1 MGKYAV
7 LLNAGPKDAGPATNA
22 LRYAATLAAASHEVA
37 VYFDGAATAWPEELV
52 SRLDH
57 PMRTYFDEL
66 LELDATVGACALCAS
81 AYETTESCKQAGVE
95 LLGST
100 DEHAPDVARLIEDG
114 YELLPVG

>member
-1 MGKYAV
+1 MGNYAV

-22 LRYAATLAAASHEVA
+22 LRYAATLAAASHDVA
-37 VYFDGAATAWPEELV
+37 VYFDGAATAWPKELV

-100 DEHAPDVARLIEDG
+100 DEHAPDVSLLIEDG